1 MKIDEVTINAYGNLK
16 NKNIK
21 FNRGINLIK
30 GSNESGK
37 STLLNYITSS
47 FYGISR
53 NKDGKDISDYDRYK
67 PWIGEEFSG
76 KVLYT
81 MDDGETFE
89 VYRNFNKKNP
99 KIYNSKMEDISS
111 NFTIDKKEGN
121 KFFFEQIGIDK
132 QMYLSTVVSA
142 QQEVKLDEKNQNIL
156 VQKIA
161 NLAGTGDDNVSYTKA
176 LTKLENKIRDEI
188 GTNKTTQ
195 KPMNI
200 VENELIKINNEIDEI
215 ESYQDKKYILDEEKD
230 KLSNDIKQ
238 LVKKSELANSIK
250 QIENEQEIS
259 KTSIEL
265 NKNKRKENVEKS
277 EKIKEEKKK
286 NEEEIKIIEKSILEL
301 NNKLNEQNKRMEE
314 IINKQANANKD
325 DNIKLKNNNK
335 FIYIILAILLLIGI
349 LISFFVDK
357 KIISIIGIALL
368 SIDLAFGTLQ
378 IVKTKKSNKDIKI
391 KIAEIKENKESLNKE
406 KNNTEKEIEKYKN
419 NIQEIKQQERQVEN
433 TISMLDGQIQLIE
446 SDNKNIDKEIEKLKQ
461 ELESKKEEQKQK
473 IIDKYMGSIEDDD
486 INNIIEA
493 EDINKKIS
501 EINQTLNNASIK
513 LKGLEIEEKTVL
525 PQLDNLVKLK
535 EYQENLN
542 ERYTQLKEKEEIIN
556 IATNSLKEAY
566 EEMKTTIT
574 PKFTLNLS
582 NTISKITDGKYNKA
596 TISDV
601 NEMVMEGKDGDYIE
615 LNKLSIGTIDE
626 LYLSLRL
633 SMVNDLSKE
642 KLPIILD
649 ETFAYFDDNR
659 LSNILKFIEQELV
672 EHQVIILTCT
682 NREKEFL
689 EKLNIKYNLIEM

>member
-200 VENELIKINNEIDEI
+200 VENELIKINKEIDEI